1 MNIPSAKDI
10 DYTSVDEI
18 CGYQMLLCKLFEK
31 AGGFGI
37 GFASSKEIAMVRRE
51 GMTWLQNVEEAIKR
65 ILYSPG
71 TNDKVV
77 KRLTLGA
84 IPRILTSYDFF
95 YRVCHSGPCFTFV
108 RDTAL
113 KVADNWVHGDKSIST
128 ACVTLLLLKEI
139 ERDILAIPQRY
150 IDFSMRVLD
159 SWIKELRSFGR
170 LQNLSSADS
179 YSVMSFLL
187 LCDLFAFGVSR
198 AERIQWIETYTLSVG
213 EIDKLDAMTLWA
225 YMDYDQKSSI
235 FSGESITIQDER
247 YVRLISKIAAHP
259 ESNRFSREAI
269 ELHLA
274 KRQVA

>member
-10 DYTSVDEI
+10 DYSNVAEI
-18 CGYQMLLCKLFEK
+18 CGYQMLLCKIFER
-31 AGGFGI
+31 AGGFGAGI
-37 GFASSKEIAMVRRE
+37 ASNNEIAMVRRE
-51 GMTWLQNVEEAIKR
+51 GMTWLQNVEKTIKR
-65 ILYSPG
+65 ILDSQ
-71 TNDKVV
+71 TNDGL
-77 KRLTLGA
+77 RLEA
-84 IPRILTSYDFF
+84 VPRLLASYDFF
-95 YRVCHSGPCFTFV
+95 YRVCHSCTCFTFV

-113 KVADNWVHGDKSIST
+113 TVADKWVHGDKSIST

-150 IDFSMRVLD
+150 IDFSMRVLE
-159 SWIKELRSFGR
+159 SWIKELRRYGR

-187 LCDLFAFGVSR
+187 LCDLFVFGVSR
-198 AERIQWIETYTLSVG
+198 DERIQWIETYTLSIG
-213 EIDKLDAMTLWA
+213 DIDKLDAMTLWA

-235 FSGESITIQDER
+235 FSGESITEQDER

-259 ESNRFSREAI
+259 ESNRFLREAI